1 MRAYDGGQGSLDA
14 FESEALALGF
24 ETTWAEDFRRLFLG
38 PTAADEP
45 AGPVESAEDRAAR
58 LAVADDVLAE
68 LQDQAAGD
76 EVARS
81 NARYAARLSRYAR
94 GRRWTPRLR
103 RAV

>member
-38 PTAADEP
+38 PTAAEEL
-45 AGPVESAEDRAAR
+45 AGPVESTEERAAR

-68 LQDQAAGD
+68 LQDQATGD

-81 NARYAARLSRYAR
+81 NARYAARLSRYAK
-94 GRRWTPRLR
+94 GLRWTPRLR